1 MGLSKNS
8 AGADPEPLSMP
19 LAKRQ
24 AKPDDIILHPL
35 TCTVAVALALTLGLR
50 WLFFHFSERI
60 WALREDVPI
69 ESITPWARW
78 AMQDRDGAEPQVL
91 LLLTLMLVALT
102 TAAINLMGRVS
113 ATNRKIAAALCLI
126 GSEIF
131 LAFVPLNPP
140 VTDIAGEWPHILIVV
155 GGVLLV
161 ALAVQW
167 AGRRPA
173 TYGLLLLLSIPVCFL
188 TAAPQS
194 LSADLAAILTP
205 ALRLRSG
212 VPLHDIYFQ
221 YDLFP
226 SLIAM
231 GWRWLGADP
240 AMFSFCTRTSY
251 FLLLAGCFF
260 LARRLFADTRLASLL
275 LVALCAVRVYGSIYE
290 ANTDPQVTPLRVD
303 LWILLLAA
311 ALHFGL
317 EHWAVGLTTALV
329 FFFLRSFGLLYIA
342 SYALAL
348 IADFCARRAA
358 LPHPPSLPED
368 LAASLR
374 RVIPSLLLVGAGITA
389 ARLAFGNF
397 IPDAVITYHRLGL
410 GMMRIAPNSFY
421 WWIAPGIAATAALT
435 FRSRKFLTEK
445 RAQAALFALSLAIG
459 NSIYFFG
466 RSHENNL
473 INISASLLLSFFL
486 GIDVAAFT
494 LDSKL
499 ARRLVLVVPWC
510 ALALIAFSYSGRIYS
525 RVGDQMAAVARVPL
539 SPENPQPIV
548 CAEINAA
555 VPDHRVFVFSVN
567 YDYWFYERCGYVPQG
582 NLQPLW
588 IQIFRPNVIAQMSRL
603 LDNGYKIVVPK
614 MDIPTFEAE
623 FAPGLNGM
631 YRFESTDYIFYGRRP

>member
-1 MGLSKNS
+1 M
-8 AGADPEPLSMP
+8 SMP
-19 LAKRQ
+19 LPKRE
-24 AKPDDIILHPL
+24 ATPDDVLLHPL
-35 TCTVAVALALTLGLR
+35 TCTAAVAFALTLGLR

-60 WALREDVPI
+60 WALREEVPI

-91 LLLTLMLVALT
+91 LLLILILVALT

-113 ATNRKIAAALCLI
+113 AASRKFAAVSCLI

-131 LAFVPLNPP
+131 LAFEPLNPP
-140 VTDIAGEWPHILIVV
+140 VRQIDREWPHILVVV

-188 TAAPQS
+188 TALPQS
-194 LSADLAAILTP
+194 LSPDLAAILAP

-212 VPLHDIYFQ
+212 FPLHDIYFQ

-260 LARRLFADTRLASLL
+260 LARRLFADPRLASLL
-275 LVALCAVRVYGSIYE
+275 LVALCAVRVYGGIYE
-290 ANTDPQVTPLRVD
+290 ANASPQVTPLRVD

-317 EHWAVGLTTALV
+317 EHWVVGLTTALV
-329 FFFLRSFGLLYIA
+329 FFFLRGFGLLYVG

-348 IADFCARRAA
+348 TADFCARRAA
-358 LPHPPSLPED
+358 LPKPPALLED
-368 LAASLR
+368 IAASLR
-374 RVIPSLLLVGAGITA
+374 RVMPSLVLVVAGIAA
-389 ARLAFGNF
+389 ARLAFGSF
-397 IPDAVITYHRLGL
+397 IPDAVATYHRLGL
-410 GMMRIAPNSFY
+410 GMMRIAPSSFY
-421 WWIAPGIAATAALT
+421 WWIAPGIAAAAALA
-435 FRSRKFLTEK
+435 FRSRQFLPEK
-445 RAQAALFALSLAIG
+445 RAQAALFALALAIG

-473 INISASLLLSFFL
+473 INVSASLLLSFFL
-486 GIDVAAFT
+486 GVDLAAFT
-494 LDSKL
+494 LDSKR
-499 ARRLVLVVPWC
+499 ARRLVLAVPWC
-510 ALALIAFSYSGRIYS
+510 ALALIAFSYSGRLFA
-525 RVGDQMAAVARVPL
+525 RVGDQVAAVAQVPH
-539 SPENPQPIV
+539 PQETPQPIV
-548 CAEINAA
+548 CAEINAV
-555 VPDHRVFVFSVN
+555 VPDHRVFVFSIN

-582 NLQPLW
+582 YIQPLW
-588 IQIFRPNVIAQMSRL
+588 LQIFRRDVIAQMARL

-614 MDIPTFEAE
+614 MDTPTFDAE
-623 FAPGLNGM
+623 FAPGLNEM
-631 YRFESTDYIFYGRRP
+631 YRLESTNYIFYGRRP